1 MIKVWAPQ
9 DPVLRALVRAHPEL
23 DLQSDIAPDHEL
35 RFDRGDWPR
44 TVHLGTPNCAIQG
57 LVELIDNNP
66 LVCTDEAAVPDA
78 ASTLAIIALGPLVQA
93 GLLNDQ
99 PALDLSFSTDET
111 RLLPWLET
119 IGFSGDLTLGESD
132 LDLGTV
138 RALNLFAPIATPDD
152 WRMIDSLYE
161 EAYGGSFYVRMH
173 DGSEWDTQLV
183 AGHPWALVGL
193 RMTPGDETSLLTVR
207 VMADR
212 DGKCGAAQ
220 ALHMLNVMAG
230 FEECLGIPDRLPQG

>member
-1 MIKVWAPQ
+1 MVKVWAPQ
-9 DPVLRALVRAHPEL
+9 DQVLRSLIEGHPDLEL
-23 DLQSDIAPDHEL
+23 QAEESPGQL

-44 TVHLGTPNCAIQG
+44 SIHLGRPDCEIKG
-57 LVELIDNNP
+57 LIELIDNNP
-66 LVCTDEAAVPDA
+66 LVCSDTAAIPDA

-111 RLLPWLET
+111 LLLPWLET
-119 IGFSGDLTLGESD
+119 IGFDGDLTLGESD
-132 LDLGTV
+132 LDLDRV
-138 RALNLFAPIATPDD
+138 RALNVFAPISTPDD
-152 WRMIDSLYE
+152 WQMIDSLYE

-173 DGSEWDTQLV
+173 GDGSEWDTQLV
-183 AGHPWALVGL
+183 SGRPWASVSL
-193 RMTPGDETSLLTVR
+193 RMTPGDDTSLLTVR
-207 VMADR
+207 VMADK

-230 FEECLGIPDRLPQG
+230 FEECLGIPDELPVG